1 MSALDPFGLRRV
13 RGPKGAL
20 PQGAEALDVTLPL
33 GPDELLIDVEALNID
48 AASFRQ
54 IEKAEGGDPQKI
66 AAHITDIVKRRGKM
80 HNPVTGSGGMLIG
93 TVAEV
98 GPQHPAHGHVKPGDR
113 VATLVSLSLT
123 PLRID
128 AIRAVHPHIDRVD
141 IKGQAVLFASGIFA
155 KLPSNLPETLSLAAL
170 DVCGAPALVARYVKP
185 GMTVLILGAGKSGA
199 LCAAQAKKSGAA
211 KVLAL
216 DISEAAIS
224 RFQRD
229 GLIDAGAAVD
239 ATQPLQAL
247 RALEG
252 LGCDG
257 ADLVVN
263 VASVPDTEMSSILC
277 AKNGGQIIFF
287 SMATRFTA
295 AALGAEGLGRDLTMY
310 VGNGYAPG
318 HAELTLELVRQVPA
332 IRALFEERY
341 GG

>member
-1 MSALDPFGLRRV
+1 
-13 RGPKGAL
+13 
-20 PQGAEALDVTLPL
+20 
-33 GPDELLIDVEALNID
+33 
-48 AASFRQ
+48 
-54 IEKAEGGDPQKI
+54 
-66 AAHITDIVKRRGKM
+66 M

-93 TVAEV
+93 TVAQV
-98 GPQHPAHGHVKPGDR
+98 GPQHPAHGQVAPGSR

-128 AIRAVHPHIDRVD
+128 AIHAVHPHIDRVD

-155 KLPSNLPETLSLAAL
+155 ELPGDLPETLSLAAL
-170 DVCGAPALVARYVKP
+170 DVCGAPALVARYVKR
-185 GMTVLILGAGKSGA
+185 GMSVLILGAGKSGA
-199 LCAAQAKKSGAA
+199 LCAAQARKSGAA
-211 KVLAL
+211 RVLAL

-252 LGCDG
+252 INGGQG

-263 VASVPDTEMSSILC
+263 VASVPDTEMSAILC
-277 AKNGGQIIFF
+277 AKNGGAIIFF

-318 HAELTLELVRQVPA
+318 HAELTLDLVREVPA

-341 GG
+341 GARSGV